1 MMSKYGNQKT
11 VVDGIRFDSIREA
24 KRWRELKW
32 LEKAGEIRNLDRQVP
47 YELIPSIRSEETG
60 KVIQRGVCYIADFV
74 YQTVPDGKWIV
85 EDTKGYRTEAYK
97 IKKKLMLWRHGIEI
111 VEV

>member
-1 MMSKYGNQKT
+1 MSKYGNRKVT
-11 VVDGIRFDSIREA
+11 LDGIKFDSIREA

-32 LEKAGEIRNLDRQVP
+32 LEKSGEIRNLDRQVP
-47 YELIPSIRSEETG
+47 YELIPAIRSEQTG
-60 KVIQRGVCYIADFV
+60 KVIQRGVSYIADFV
-74 YQTVPDGKWIV
+74 YQTVPEGKWIV